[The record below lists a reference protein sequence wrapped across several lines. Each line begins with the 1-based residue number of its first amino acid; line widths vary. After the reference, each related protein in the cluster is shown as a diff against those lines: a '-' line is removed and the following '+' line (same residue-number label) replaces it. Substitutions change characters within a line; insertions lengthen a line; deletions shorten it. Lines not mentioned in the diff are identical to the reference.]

1 MSIVLTLLLST
12 LSNIPS
18 LEDTIL
24 INNWWSLGPF
34 SVGVREGIPAV
45 DNRIETDDFEPDT
58 NAVYPSIL
66 AAGGSV
72 KWEKITSDRGRIWSQ
87 YRNVSWDTLQDIY
100 GNIGVLNAG
109 YAWASF
115 SSKGQRRGLVWAPN
129 VSSFILN
136 GRSYPGDA
144 YADNCFPI
152 PVVLKDGVNRVL
164 LKFSGYGDHSAG
176 FKISPA
182 TDPLM
187 IIKPDVL
194 LPDFV
199 TSETE
204 KAWLAVPVINT
215 TEKRLYDIKIK
226 LTGDLIKTTVSSV
239 PDLIPLAGRK
249 VPVVIEVKDNGAGM
263 AAVDSTP
270 VLIELSCGKFIRRDT
285 CWVKIKKP
293 QEVHSRTFLSAIDGS
308 CQYYS
313 VLPPREFQQDRSYGL
328 LLSLHGASVEAR
340 NQAAAYTPKDW
351 AFVVAPTNRRR
362 YGFDWQDWGRLDA
375 LEVLAEA
382 KKNFKIDEDRVCL
395 VGHSMGGHGV
405 WHIGLSH
412 PDLFAALAPSAGWSM
427 IQLYAPY
434 TLQRSAVFAEP
445 EKLKYRDMVLREDM
459 TPVFLE
465 NALNLPVYILHGGSD
480 DNVPPIQGRLM
491 SHFLHD
497 LNYEYVYDEVPGQ
510 GHWWNFDSTP
520 GTDCIDKQEMMDYL
534 HGKIRSAS
542 PKRVSFKTTDLA
554 QSDRAYWLKVDELQ
568 SPYQEG
574 FIEAEVQADTVKIK
588 TRNIKR
594 FSILAHNLPDLFP
607 AGQTL
612 FFRWNERVITHQ
624 IRPGAN
630 IPFYQKH
637 DQIRIGY
644 PATDGLTKT
653 PALYGPIKR
662 AYFTPFLLVYGTM
675 GDSIS
680 TERNLHQARLQSYTW
695 WMRANGFV
703 EVVADTEV
711 TEKMTEQFN
720 LILFG
725 NHQTNAYVKQIN
737 YKLPIHLEDGRVF
750 AGEEK
755 LAGDSLCFMEIY
767 PNPHARD
774 RFVLVYAA
782 ANQDMERFA
791 GLFSTLYSSAG
802 LPDFLVWDKSAL
814 NFGWAGVVAAGF
826 FDSHWQ
832 LDKSLMFIKK

>member
-1 MSIVLTLLLST
+1 MVILLALFLSS
-12 LSNIPS
+12 LSNIPA

-34 SVGVREGIPAV
+34 SVGVREGIPAA
-45 DNRIETDDFEPDT
+45 DDRIETDGYEPDT
-58 NAVYPSIL
+58 NAVYPTML

-72 KWEKITSDRGRIWSQ
+72 KWEKIVSDSGRISIE
-87 YRNVSWDTLQDIY
+87 YRNVGWDTLQEIY

-115 SSKGQRRGLVWAPN
+115 ACKGQRRGLVWAAR
-129 VSSFILN
+129 VSSFVLN

-144 YADNCFPI
+144 YGDKCFPI

-164 LKFSGYGDHSAG
+164 LKFSGYGDHSAE

-199 TSETE
+199 IGETE
-204 KAWLAVPVINT
+204 KTWLAVPVINA

-226 LTGDLIKTTVSSV
+226 IAGDLIKTAASSV

-249 VPVVIEVKDNGAGM
+249 VPITIDVKDNGAGM
-263 AAVDSTP
+263 TAVDSTP
-270 VLIELSCGKFIRRDT
+270 LWIELSCGNFTRRET

-293 QEVHSRTFLSAIDGS
+293 QETYSRVFLSAIDGS

-313 VLPPREFQQDRSYGL
+313 VLPPREFQQDGVYGL

-340 NQAAAYTPKDW
+340 NQAAAYTQKDW
-351 AFVVAPTNRRR
+351 AYVVAPTNRRR

-382 KKNFKIDEDRVCL
+382 KKNFKIDEDRVYL
-395 VGHSMGGHGV
+395 IGHSMGGHGT

-412 PDLFAALAPSAGWSM
+412 PDLFAAIAPSAGWSM

-434 TLQRSAVFAEP
+434 TLQRSVIFAEP
-445 EKLKYRDMVLREDM
+445 EKLKYRDLVLREDM
-459 TPVFLE
+459 TPVFLQ

-480 DNVPPIQGRLM
+480 DNVPAMQGRLM
-491 SHFLHD
+491 GNFLHD
-497 LNYEYVYDEVPGQ
+497 LNYEYVYEEVPGQ

-534 HGKIRSAS
+534 RGKIRSTF
-542 PKRVSFKTTDLA
+542 PKRIRFKTTDLA
-554 QSDRAYWLKVDELQ
+554 QSAQAYWLKVDELA
-568 SPYQEG
+568 SLYQEG
-574 FIEAEVQADTVKIK
+574 FIEAEMQADTIMIK
-588 TRNIKR
+588 TSNIKR
-594 FSILAHNLPDLFP
+594 FSIITDNLPGSRP

-612 FFRWNERVITHQ
+612 FISWNGRVITHKL
-624 IRPGAN
+624 RTGVN
-630 IPFYQKH
+630 IPFYREH
-637 DQIRIGY
+637 DQIRIGC

-662 AYFTPFLLVYGTM
+662 AYFSPFLLVYGTM

-680 TERNLHQARLQSYTW
+680 TERNLHQARLQSYAW

-711 TEKMTEQFN
+711 TEKMAEQYN

-725 NHQTNAYVKQIN
+725 NQQTNTYVKQIN
-737 YKLPIHLEDGRVF
+737 YKLPIHMEYGQIF

-755 LAGDSLCFMEIY
+755 IEGDSLCLMEIY
-767 PNPHARD
+767 PNPHSKNK
-774 RFVLVYAA
+774 FVLLYSAT
-782 ANQDMERFA
+782 NQDMERFA

-814 NFGWAGVVAAGF
+814 NFGWAGIVAAGF
-826 FDSHWQ
+826 FDAHWR
-832 LDKSLMFIKK
+832 LDKSLMYIKK